1 MPETIPDGLATPDAG
16 DDYALVQ
23 DLEAFAAT
31 VQQALIRRANT
42 RMGTQSE
49 RLAAT
54 GLPDGT
60 LWKDTTG
67 ERILWLRD
75 NAQWVRIWPEPAR
88 NVFRIGSYD
97 EVLGTVFYNMRRLY
111 QDGTTTAASF
121 ELAGTPANIGMRLS
135 NWLNGSISNYVDFRR
150 NGEIGVH
157 DGTNMRTLPF
167 ASAGGKVLIDPP
179 GPNQTTSVQV
189 AFPEGYF
196 TQAPVVQLTPDSG
209 YPEQIRLSTE
219 NINTSGFRLN
229 MHRTTQLTAVVHWS
243 ATQYREGSF

>member
-1 MPETIPDGLATPDAG
+1 MPETIPDGLATPNAG

-31 VQQALIRRANT
+31 VQQALIRRANSRT
-42 RMGTQSE
+42 GTQSQ

-60 LWKDTTG
+60 FWKDTNG
-67 ERILWLRD
+67 ERVLWLRD
-75 NAQWVRIWPEPAR
+75 NSQWVRIWPDPDR

-121 ELAGTPANIGMRLS
+121 ELTGTPTITGMRIS
-135 NWLNGSISNYVDFRR
+135 NWLNGSVSNYIDMRR
-150 NGEIGVH
+150 NGEVGVY
-157 DGTNMRTLPF
+157 DGSNIRTLPF
-167 ASAGGKVLIDPP
+167 ASAGGKVLLDPAGP
-179 GPNQTTSVQV
+179 GQTTNVQV
-189 AFPEGYF
+189 SFPEGYF
-196 TQAPVVQLTPDSG
+196 TQSPVVQLSVESG
-209 YPEQIRLSTE
+209 FPEQISLSTE
-219 NINTSGFRLN
+219 NINTGGFRLN
-229 MHRTTQLTAVVHWS
+229 MHRTTSLTAIVHWS

>member
-1 MPETIPDGLATPDAG
+1 MPETIPDGLATPNAG

-31 VQQALIRRANT
+31 VQQALIRRANSRT
-42 RMGTQSE
+42 GTQSQ
-49 RLAAT
+49 RLATT

-60 LWKDTTG
+60 FWKDTNG
-67 ERILWLRD
+67 ERVLWLRD
-75 NAQWVRIWPEPAR
+75 NAQWVRIWPEPDR

-121 ELAGTPANIGMRLS
+121 ELTGTPGITGMRIS
-135 NWLNGSISNYVDFRR
+135 NWLNGSVSNYVDIRR
-150 NGEIGVH
+150 NGEIGVY
-157 DGTNMRTLPF
+157 DGSQTRTLPF
-167 ASAGGKVLIDPP
+167 SSAGGKVFIDPL

-196 TQAPVVQLTPDSG
+196 TQNPVVQLSVESG
-209 YPEQIRLSTE
+209 FPEQISLSTE
-219 NINTSGFRLN
+219 NISTGGFRLN
-229 MHRTTQLTAVVHWS
+229 MHRTTHLTAIVHWS